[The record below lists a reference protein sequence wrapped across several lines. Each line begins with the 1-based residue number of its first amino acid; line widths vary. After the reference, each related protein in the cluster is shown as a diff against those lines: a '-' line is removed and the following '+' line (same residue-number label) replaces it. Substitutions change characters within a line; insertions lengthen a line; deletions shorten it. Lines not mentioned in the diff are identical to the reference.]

1 VGFDIF
7 SKHSLPSTEAS
18 LTLPARKIANP
29 KESYLCS
36 SLIFC
41 KFEMLSPTKE
51 LKEIII
57 IQIVMSEISLDATF
71 IILIVLLT
79 NYIDDCVYF

>member
-1 VGFDIF
+1 
-7 SKHSLPSTEAS
+7 
-18 LTLPARKIANP
+18 
-29 KESYLCS
+29 
-36 SLIFC
+36 
-41 KFEMLSPTKE
+41 MLSPTTE

-57 IQIVMSEISLDATF
+57 IQIVISEIKLDAAF

>member
-1 VGFDIF
+1 
-7 SKHSLPSTEAS
+7 
-18 LTLPARKIANP
+18 
-29 KESYLCS
+29 
-36 SLIFC
+36 
-41 KFEMLSPTKE
+41 MLSPTKE

>member
-1 VGFDIF
+1 MGFDIF

-29 KESYLCS
+29 KESYLGS
-36 SLIFC
+36 SLVFC
-41 KFEMLSPTKE
+41 KFEMLSLTTE

-57 IQIVMSEISLDATF
+57 IQIVISEIRLDDAF